1 MPDETEI
8 LAALFAASLGLTEG
22 SSPQGSAAA
31 REDLWHGFLS
41 RLAAATQAES
51 ALLRLG
57 GPGRPVTG
65 WQVGADWDGPAE
77 AVVERMRS
85 GRVYSQIDLPGA
97 GPSGPPLR
105 ALRWRLGREARVLL
119 ALRRRGEDFR
129 AVDGLQLSNLIPYLG
144 VVLGGWRQLE
154 EERARALLD
163 GQIAAALGGGWILF
177 APSGQVSAMAEGL
190 EARLQVLAGL
200 GLRADGRLSLPEEA
214 AQALRLALAAVAQQP
229 GTVRQ
234 VVLST
239 EPRVELRLGLQT
251 VGGELQLTG
260 RLRHALSARALPPDR
275 LARAFGLSRS
285 EARLAACLC
294 DGLSL
299 AEAAQ
304 VLGWTL
310 ETARSTSKQIYARME
325 VSGQPGVLRRMLESG
340 VWLD

>member
-1 MPDETEI
+1 MSDESGI
-8 LAALFAASLGLTEG
+8 LAALFAAALGVTG
-22 SSPQGSAAA
+22 GPAPQASAAA
-31 REDLWHGFLS
+31 REGLWHDFLS

-51 ALLRLG
+51 ALLRLDG
-57 GPGRPVTG
+57 GGRPATG
-65 WQVGADWDGPAE
+65 WQVGADWAGPGE
-77 AVVERMRS
+77 AVVARMRS
-85 GRVYSQIDLPGA
+85 GRVYSQVDLPGA
-97 GPSGPPLR
+97 APLDPPLR
-105 ALRWRLGREARVLL
+105 ALRWRLGREAGVLL

-144 VVLGGWRQLE
+144 GVLGGWRQLE
-154 EERARALLD
+154 EERARARLD

-190 EARLQVLAGL
+190 EARLQALAGL

-234 VVLST
+234 VVLSA
-239 EPRVELRLGLQT
+239 EPRVELRLGLQA
-251 VGGELQLTG
+251 VGGEMVLTG

-299 AEAAQ
+299 AGAAQ
-304 VLGWTL
+304 DLGWTL

-325 VSGQPGVLRRMLESG
+325 VSGQPGLLRRLLASG